1 MSLNEGNHALEFLL
15 SQAPGN
21 LSLDQAILLSGQ
33 NLVAGAVLGKVSQ
46 AQAAAP
52 IPAIVGTGTG
62 AMTLLTFGPD
72 VQVGSYVITLLAT
85 SSTAAF
91 SVVAPDGKALP
102 NGAVGTAYTSRHL
115 SFLISNAG
123 TMTLGDTFTVV
134 VTSAGTPVVIG
145 GTGTGTVSA
154 ITLGPD
160 AQNGDYRVVLKAV
173 VANGGDFD
181 VIAPDGKSIGR
192 FLMGTGSGAAASFTS
207 SHINFTLTDATDFI
221 IGNYFNLLVAL
232 PVAAGAKWVAWAP
245 TAVDGSE
252 VAAGVLCEST
262 NATSADQNCTVVV
275 RQAEVS
281 SAMLTWGAA
290 VTAEQKVAASA
301 HLAARGILVR

>member
-1 MSLNEGNHALEFLL
+1 MSLTETNHALEFLL
-15 SQAPGN
+15 SQAPG
-21 LSLDQAILLSGQ
+21 SQSFEQGVLLTGQ
-33 NLVAGAVLGKVSQ
+33 NLVAGAVLGRVSQ

-62 AMTLLTFGPD
+62 AMTALKFGPD

-102 NGAVGTAYTSRHL
+102 NGAVGTAYAGRHL

-123 TMTLGDTFTVV
+123 TMTTGDSFTVV
-134 VTSAGTPVVIG
+134 VTAAGTPAVIG
-145 GTGTGTVSA
+145 GTGTGTISA

-160 AQNGDYRVVLKAV
+160 AQNGDYRVVLEAV
-173 VANGGDFD
+173 VTNGGDFD

-192 FLMGTGSGAAASFTS
+192 FLMGTGSGASASFAS
-207 SHINFTLTDATDFI
+207 SHVNFTLTDATDFI
-221 IGNYFNLLVAL
+221 VGNYFNIVVAL
-232 PVAAGAKWVAWAP
+232 PVAAGAKYVAWAP

-252 VAAGVLCEST
+252 IAAGILGYST
-262 NATSADQNCTVVV
+262 NATSADQICAVVA
-275 RQAEVS
+275 RNAEAS

-290 VTAEQKVAASA
+290 VTAEQKVAATA
-301 HLAARGILVR
+301 QLAARGILVR